1 MSPREFSATI
11 EAFEGGGA
19 VRMLPWVDANL
30 GEVKALL
37 AAQGAVLLRNFADSD
52 NDDLAEA
59 VLGRIGNELLDDAY
73 WSTPRKG
80 VKGKTFT
87 ATEMVPNRTIA
98 LHSEMAYMPAWPR
111 LVAFHA
117 LIVAET
123 GGETTVCD
131 IDAASALMG
140 DVAAKF
146 AGQDIIYQR
155 SFHKGIDIPW
165 QTAFR
170 TEDRADV
177 DEVAARNGMTVRWL
191 DNGVLQTEHRAQGTV
206 ADEAGRPL
214 WFNQAHVFHAS
225 SLGPARAQLE
235 KLVGADKLPRNAIFA
250 DRSPI
255 PDADMAKVQDAV
267 NTTTC
272 AMAWQPGD
280 VLVLDNMRFAHG
292 RAPFTGARKL
302 HVAMADAQ
310 TVRTRTPLF
319 G

>member
-1 MSPREFSATI
+1 
-11 EAFEGGGA
+11 
-19 VRMLPWVDANL
+19 MLPWVDDHL
-30 GEVKALL
+30 DEVKAMLVS
-37 AAQGAVLLRNFADSD
+37 QGAVLLRNFTGSD
-52 NDDLAEA
+52 GDELAEQ

-87 ATEMVPNRTIA
+87 ATEMASNRTIA

-111 LVAFHA
+111 LVGFHA
-117 LIVAET
+117 LVVAET

-131 IDAASALMG
+131 IDAASALMR
-140 DVAAKF
+140 DVTAKF
-146 AGQDIIYQR
+146 SAQDVIYQR

-170 TEDRADV
+170 TDDPAEV
-177 DEVAARNGMTVRWL
+177 DAVAARNGMTLRWH

-206 ADEAGRPL
+206 TDEAGRPL

-235 KLVGADKLPRNAIFA
+235 KLLGVDQLPRNAIFA

-255 PDADMAKVQDAV
+255 ADEDMAQVQDAF
-267 NTTTC
+267 NSTTC
-272 AMAWQPGD
+272 AMGWRPGD
-280 VLVLDNMRFAHG
+280 VLLLDNMRFAHG

-310 TVRTRTPLF
+310 TVRKRTPLF